1 MSSLGHIAARKLQA
15 LDALSGSGVMKHDTE
30 CDRVSNLE
38 LARIAVLGLVTS
50 CALTV
55 AFIEIIFY
63 WH

>member
-1 MSSLGHIAARKLQA
+1 
-15 LDALSGSGVMKHDTE
+15 MKHDTE